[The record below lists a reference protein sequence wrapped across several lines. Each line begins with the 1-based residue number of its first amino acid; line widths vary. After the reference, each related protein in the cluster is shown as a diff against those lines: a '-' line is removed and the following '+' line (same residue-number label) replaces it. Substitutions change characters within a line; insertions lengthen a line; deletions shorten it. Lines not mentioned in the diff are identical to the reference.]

1 MNQFEPTILT
11 KHSFDPRPVVP
22 PNPTQQHTKAIKQM
36 KIYDIGLKDTN
47 VKMQMGFSFSLKS
60 ESYSSF
66 DIIAGCG
73 RFYSVLEEDLCRKR

>member
-1 MNQFEPTILT
+1 
-11 KHSFDPRPVVP
+11 
-22 PNPTQQHTKAIKQM
+22 M

-66 DIIAGCG
+66 DIIAVCG
-73 RFYSVLEEDLCRKR
+73 RIYSVLEEDLCRKR